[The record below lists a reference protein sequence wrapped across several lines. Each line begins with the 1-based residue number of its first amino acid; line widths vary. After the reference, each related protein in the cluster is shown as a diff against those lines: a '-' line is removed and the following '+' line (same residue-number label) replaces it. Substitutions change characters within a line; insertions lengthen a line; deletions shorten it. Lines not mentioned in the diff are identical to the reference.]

1 MQKTTEFTGEYGRR
15 VIRREW
21 YNTDDQLHR
30 TTGPASEDWT
40 VLPGGAHVLSFQGWY
55 LDGKYHR
62 EGRPAYRWWHVAN
75 DGTRLL
81 VVEGWGRH
89 GESHRVGGPAYRDW
103 TVGPDGTQTLC
114 GHWRVNDKLH
124 RVDGPADTKHFF
136 CWHGGRVR
144 GEDLSWLRRGYGFLA
159 GFTGTMEQGGG
170 GCSGVVSPA
179 WSRDARVTVTGAEVA
194 AKVGAWTYH
203 SVVGGAVLLCV

>member
-114 GHWRVNDKLH
+114 GHWRVNGVQH
-124 RVDGPADTKHFF
+124 RADGPAYPKNGFW
-136 CWHGGRVR
+136 WHGMEVR
-144 GEDLSWLRRGYGFLA
+144 QEDLPWLRRGHCLLSA
-159 GFTGTMEQGGG
+159 FTGAIQQGGNG
-170 GCSGVVSPA
+170 GVFPA
-179 WSRDARVTVTGAEVA
+179 WSRDARVAMTGPGA
-194 AKVGAWTYH
+194 ASSTPSTYR
-203 SVVGGAVLLCV
+203 SAVGGTVLLCV